1 MKSLAEGQFGP
12 RFFQHGYGRLVA
24 LLARR
29 LGRQNLA
36 RIEDAV
42 QTALLR
48 ALETWTRSSPPASP
62 EAWLYRVAVNIYLEE
77 VRREA
82 RHQTILQSDMAAAEE
97 DFIESDLA
105 MVQMLV
111 VCCDGQLSTKTSVAL
126 ALKLLCG
133 FGVPEIALRLFETE
147 SSIYKILQRGR
158 AVLGRRSKSVLEVGD
173 RQLQTRMPALCT
185 VLYTLYCEGYNSLAG
200 EVAVRAELC
209 GEAIRLATLVAATAR
224 VPSPMLFALLA
235 LMHFGAA
242 RLPGRIGASGELL
255 LLDEQDRSVW
265 DGSHI
270 AVGFAWLAKSAEGD
284 TFSRYHAE
292 AAVAAEHCRAVSRAD
307 MNWHKVVQSYELLF
321 AFDPSPLHQLDW
333 VVAVGEL
340 HGPLAAIEAF
350 HGLELPVRVRR
361 SYVYLAVAST
371 LERRI
376 GNLTAAAEIS
386 QRAMAAAPTASMRR
400 LIGRALSGPEPDGRH
415 YE

>member
-1 MKSLAEGQFGP
+1 VKSLAEGQFGP

-48 ALETWTRSSPPASP
+48 ALETWTRSSPPASA
-62 EAWLYRVAVNIYLEE
+62 EAWLYRVAINIYLEE

-82 RHQTILQSDMAAAEE
+82 RHQTILESDMAAAEE

-185 VLYTLYCEGYNSLAG
+185 GALHALLRRLQFAG
-200 EVAVRAELC
+200 RRGRCARRIVRRGHSACHAGGGNRTGSVAHAVRTV
-209 GEAIRLATLVAATAR
+209 G
-224 VPSPMLFALLA
+224 PDAL
-235 LMHFGAA
+235 
-242 RLPGRIGASGELL
+242 RSG
-255 LLDEQDRSVW
+255 
-265 DGSHI
+265 
-270 AVGFAWLAKSAEGD
+270 
-284 TFSRYHAE
+284 
-292 AAVAAEHCRAVSRAD
+292 AVAWPH
-307 MNWHKVVQSYELLF
+307 
-321 AFDPSPLHQLDW
+321 
-333 VVAVGEL
+333 
-340 HGPLAAIEAF
+340 
-350 HGLELPVRVRR
+350 
-361 SYVYLAVAST
+361 
-371 LERRI
+371 
-376 GNLTAAAEIS
+376 
-386 QRAMAAAPTASMRR
+386 RR
-400 LIGRALSGPEPDGRH
+400 LGGVAPAG
-415 YE
+415 